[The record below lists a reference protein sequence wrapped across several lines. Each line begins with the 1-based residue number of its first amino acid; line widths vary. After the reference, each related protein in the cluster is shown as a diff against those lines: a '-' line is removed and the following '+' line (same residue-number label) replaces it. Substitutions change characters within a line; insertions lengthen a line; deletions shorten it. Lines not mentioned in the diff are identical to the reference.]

1 LNQISALAGI
11 WTPDLTVG
19 GPAL

>member
-11 WTPDLTVG
+11 WTPDLSIG
-19 GPAL
+19 SPAR